1 MRMNRA
7 GLTDRLERWSRSDW
21 KLPALGGAL
30 FVLGSVLPL
39 LPASLLGFLPLLYW
53 FDAHGNPGPYSRL
66 KAGFAFGLMYYGIG
80 LHFFFALTRFSW
92 LAVLLWAGF
101 SLAGALRV
109 ALFGALLGWARRRT
123 GWSWAILLPV
133 TWIPFEWAQTFG
145 DLRMTGD
152 QVAYSIAGYPFL
164 VQFADLL
171 GPYGVGLFLL
181 VCNGLFYEVFLSWRR
196 PAGRRAAV
204 ALALLMAVTLGYD
217 GWAWTRPAP
226 AGESL
231 RVALVQP
238 DIPLLVKRGEGT
250 DLEQWKVL
258 EELTRQAAAERPG
271 LIVWPESARPTP
283 LYHWL
288 DRPSTY
294 AMPDAQALARELGT
308 PILVGVEYARI
319 RDRDDF
325 DAFNAAVLV
334 DARGRLD
341 PNWTAKVYLVPF
353 VEATPFRGLLGPL
366 VEGRGGEWRWLAGGF
381 RPGERATVLALD
393 GARAGVLV
401 CYEQLFPE
409 LARSLRNAGARFQ
422 VVITNDAWFGR
433 TFFQRYQA
441 DALRLRAIENRSSFV
456 RVANTGISG
465 FVDRRGRYHE
475 RTPLF
480 EKAVRVYDV
489 RLSEDRTLYDR
500 TGDAVIWVLLAGI
513 LGVVGSGRRESS
525 APSAA

>member
-1 MRMNRA
+1 MSRA
-7 GLTDRLERWSRSDW
+7 EPGTLLERWSRGDW
-21 KLPALGGAL
+21 RLPALGGAV
-30 FVLGSVLPL
+30 FVLGSMLPL

-53 FDAHGNPGPYSRL
+53 FDAREDASRYSRL
-66 KAGFAFGLMYYGIG
+66 KAGFAFGVMYYGIG

-92 LAVLLWAGF
+92 LAILLWAGF

-109 ALFGALLGWARRRT
+109 ALFGALLGWARRRS
-123 GWSWAILLPV
+123 GWSWGILLPV
-133 TWIPFEWAQTFG
+133 AWMPFEWAQTFG

-152 QVAYSIAGYPFL
+152 HVVYSVADHPFL
-164 VQFADLL
+164 IQFADLL
-171 GPYGVGLFLL
+171 GPYGVGAVLL
-181 VCNGLFYEVFLSWRR
+181 ACNGLLYETLLLRRR

-204 ALALLMAVTLGYD
+204 ALALLVSLTLAYD
-217 GWAWTRPAP
+217 GWAWLRPVP

-250 DLEQWKVL
+250 DREQWKVL
-258 EELTRQAAAERPG
+258 EELSREAAAERPQ
-271 LIVWPESARPTP
+271 LIVWPESARPAP

-288 DRPSTY
+288 DRPESY
-294 AMPDAQALARELGT
+294 AMPDAQSLARELGT

-319 RDRDDF
+319 RDRDDY
-325 DAFNAAVLV
+325 DAYNGAVLV
-334 DARGRLD
+334 DAEGRLD

-353 VEATPFRGLLGPL
+353 VEATPFRNFLGPL

-381 RPGERATVLALD
+381 RPGERATVLSLD

-441 DALRLRAIENRSSFV
+441 DALRLRAIENRSAFV

-465 FVDRRGRYHE
+465 FVDRYGRYHE

-480 EKAVRVYDV
+480 EKAVEVHDV
-489 RLSEDRTLYDR
+489 RLSDERTLYDR
-500 TGDAVIWVLLAGI
+500 TGDAIVWVLLAG
-513 LGVVGSGRRESS
+513 LLAVVGSGSRRTKPRTD
-525 APSAA
+525 A